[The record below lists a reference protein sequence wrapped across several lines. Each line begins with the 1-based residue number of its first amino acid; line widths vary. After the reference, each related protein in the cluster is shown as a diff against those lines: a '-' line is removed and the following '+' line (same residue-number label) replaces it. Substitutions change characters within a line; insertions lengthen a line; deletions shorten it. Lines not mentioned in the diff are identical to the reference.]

1 MARLATGLALLVMI
15 VGVSAFAPERA
26 GALPSSGQALPCL
39 PVVGCD
45 PAGRLAGDA
54 AQVAAQGMLDA
65 SAQWIAAGATTL
77 LSRVTDIVTQTTSVN
92 LESPHGAANW
102 FGQQFAW
109 MRTLAAFV
117 ILPMLLVAAISAVVH
132 QDASRLLRAVGVHLP
147 LAVIGTAVAV
157 ELTNRALQ
165 LTDLLSNQVSAS
177 LGGNVQDSLD
187 SVTRAMGG
195 LAGIGSSAGGF
206 VLMIGTLLVAFG
218 ALLVWIELLVRASA
232 IYVAVLFLPL
242 VLSGLLWP
250 ATARWAK
257 RMVELLVALILSKF
271 IIVAIISLAGSA
283 LAEGDGLDAVL
294 AGAALMLM
302 AGFAPFVLL
311 RLVPIAEAGV
321 IGQLEGL
328 ERRPV
333 AAAGTA
339 AARAAGA
346 ASGASGA
353 GAGGGFS
360 AAAAGFT
367 SDSGLGPALGTV
379 LPEATGSGVGGE
391 STEADGS
398 DSDAGSRTSG
408 IGGFGNGQT
417 EVNGSEEA
425 GWIDAGAGQGRTPTS
440 DHDWSDDETFIV
452 GGDS

>member
-1 MARLATGLALLVMI
+1 MGLLI
-15 VGVSAFAPERA
+15 VIVFGFGLMVAEPA
-26 GALPSSGQALPCL
+26 GALVTNDQALPCL

-54 AQVAAQGMLDA
+54 AQIAAEGMLDA
-65 SAQWIAAGATTL
+65 SAHWMAAGATTL
-77 LSRVTDIVTQTTSVN
+77 VSRVADVITQTTSVN
-92 LESPHGAANW
+92 LESPHGATNW
-102 FGQQFAW
+102 FGRQFAW

-117 ILPMLLVAAISAVVH
+117 ILPMLLVAAVSAVVH

-147 LAVIGTAVAV
+147 LAVLGTALAI

-177 LGGNVQDSLD
+177 LGSNVQDSLD
-187 SVTRAMGG
+187 GITRAMGG
-195 LAGIGSSAGGF
+195 LAAVGSSAGGF

-218 ALLVWIELLVRASA
+218 ALLVWIELLIRASA

-271 IIVAIISLAGSA
+271 VIVAIISLAGSA
-283 LAEGDGLDAVL
+283 LADGDGLDAVL

-333 AAAGTA
+333 AAASSA
-339 AARAAGA
+339 ARRAAGA
-346 ASGASGA
+346 AAGAGVGGG

-360 AAAAGFT
+360 AASAGF
-367 SDSGLGPALGTV
+367 SNDSGLEMALGTV
-379 LPEATGSGVGGE
+379 LPEAGGSGFGDESSGDAEGSANTIASRSSGLSTLASGE
-391 STEADGS
+391 AQ
-398 DSDAGSRTSG
+398 
-408 IGGFGNGQT
+408 GQGD
-417 EVNGSEEA
+417 EKHD
-425 GWIDAGAGQGRTPTS
+425 WHDAGAGHRLALSNGA
-440 DHDWSDDETFIV
+440 DDWPDDAASIAGEN
-452 GGDS
+452 